1 MGINGRWTADGPRV
15 RGSEGAILEDAPGE
29 RELRRAERARRS
41 ALAPIKCPM
50 CPLQPVELRILPVS
64 DAHVRRQCNAS
75 SHCRITDSTCRVFP
89 WATPV
94 SSIAQL
100 CDARAELAWTLKPFV
115 ACRNL
120 IIVIPL
126 YAWERIRV
134 MTIKKGNGSRRDVQ
148 FSGDAGAVSGGWL
161 MNGEGRADD
170 SP

>member
-1 MGINGRWTADGPRV
+1 M
-15 RGSEGAILEDAPGE
+15 S
-29 RELRRAERARRS
+29 
-41 ALAPIKCPM
+41 
-50 CPLQPVELRILPVS
+50 
-64 DAHVRRQCNAS
+64 
-75 SHCRITDSTCRVFP
+75 
-89 WATPV
+89 V

-100 CDARAELAWTLKPFV
+100 CDSRAELARTLKPFV

-134 MTIKKGNGSRRDVQ
+134 MTINDKAMGSRRDVQ